1 MKNIIQIIKDAGLE
15 ITDEQK
21 KTIEDAVKENY
32 KSVSDYD
39 KQTRKLET
47 LTQERDNFKTQY
59 ETAKETLDGFE
70 GKDFDAITRERDEW
84 KTKAE
89 NAEKEWKDKL
99 DASEKE
105 YNQKIE
111 ERDFNDVLTKA
122 LAGEKFSSDFA
133 KTGIIN
139 MIKDKGLKREG
150 EKILGL
156 DDYMKELKES
166 QKDAFVTDGKTP
178 PVFTTPTGKGGS
190 EQKADPFVPGT
201 VW

>member
-39 KQTRKLET
+39 KQTRKVET

-99 DASEKE
+99 KE
-105 YNQKIE
+105 YMSQKIE
-111 ERDFNDVLTKA
+111 A
-122 LAGEKFSSDFA
+122 
-133 KTGIIN
+133 
-139 MIKDKGLKREG
+139 M
-150 EKILGL
+150 
-156 DDYMKELKES
+156 MK
-166 QKDAFVTDGKTP
+166 
-178 PVFTTPTGKGGS
+178 
-190 EQKADPFVPGT
+190 
-201 VW
+201 

>member
-32 KSVSDYD
+32 KSVSDYE
-39 KQTRKLET
+39 KQTRKVET
-47 LTQERDNFKTQY
+47 LTQESNNWKTQY
-59 ETAKETLDGFE
+59 DDAKKTLDGFE
-70 GKDFDAITRERDEW
+70 GKDFDAITKERDEW

-89 NAEKEWKDKL
+89 NAEKEWKDKFE
-99 DASEKE
+99 ANEKE
-105 YNQKIE
+105 YKQKIE

-122 LAGEKFSSDFA
+122 LSGEKFSSEFA

-139 MIKDKGLKREG
+139 MIKEKGLKREG

-156 DDYMKELKES
+156 DDYLTELKES
-166 QKDAFVTDGKTP
+166 QKDAFVADGKTP
-178 PVFTTPTGKGGS
+178 PVFTTPTNKGES
-190 EQKADPFVPGT
+190 EQKTEPFVPKS